1 MCTPQRLVWAA
12 LACCLSYNLVPT
24 DLTAQPPR
32 YRPQYRP
39 DYHRDYHRPSYPV
52 ARPQTKSYDQYITP
66 REQYV
71 PYQNTVPS
79 VYYVG
84 IPSSQFNEV
93 FAEQQNS
100 QWCWAAAIQMILQYY
115 GVDVS
120 QRDIVYRT
128 YGSDNVGRL
137 PNRPASFETITDNLN
152 TLAIDRDGEQYVI
165 RASVGYGIPDPA
177 TLVDELR
184 NERPVLIGYQTGP
197 YTGHAVVATAVSFLG
212 SLDYP
217 RLQTIVVRDP
227 RRTGD
232 RYYGERSAVPGRAEY
247 DASMLRAINVYWYV
261 RVYRIGERQG

>member
-1 MCTPQRLVWAA
+1 MRTPQRLVWAA
-12 LACCLSYNLVPT
+12 VACWLSYSLVPT
-24 DLTAQPPR
+24 DLVSQPPR
-32 YRPQYRP
+32 YRPQY
-39 DYHRDYHRPSYPV
+39 YRDYLVRPQTKPYRPSYPF
-52 ARPQTKSYDQYITP
+52 DQYTTP
-66 REQYV
+66 REQYA
-71 PYQNTVPS
+71 PYQHAVPS

-128 YGSDNVGRL
+128 YGSDDFGRL

-152 TLAIDRDGEQYVI
+152 TLAIDRDGERYVI
-165 RASVGYGIPDPA
+165 RASMGYGIPDPA

-197 YTGHAVVATAVSFLG
+197 YTGHAVVATSVSFLG

-227 RRTGD
+227 RRTG
-232 RYYGERSAVPGRAEY
+232 YSNYGERSAVPGRTEY
-247 DASMLRAINVYWYV
+247 DTSMLRAINVYWYV
-261 RVYRIGERQG
+261 RVYRATGRQ